1 MPRVSKDVVIAGIG
15 ETTVGKL
22 PGMSSLQIQAQAV
35 HHALKDAGVSIK
47 EVDGLINLDPYSTP
61 NSMFSTTVADYLGIK
76 ASFCSTV
83 DVGGTVSIMT
93 MLQQAVWAIESGHC
107 NIAVCVFG
115 ENMNTS
121 RPPSSHGLVV
131 NNLVGNEEW
140 EEPFGVQGF
149 VVPYALV
156 AQRYKSEFEAQDT
169 DFGSVAVVTRAH
181 ALLNPNA
188 VMKKPMS
195 MDDYLASRM
204 ISSPIRLLDS
214 SLPVDGGGAIV
225 LMSKDRARKMKARMV
240 GIASMAMRQT
250 HNSVA
255 GIVNIANYGMRD
267 AGRDAFESAGLGP
280 QDMSLALLHDA
291 YTVSVLI
298 TLEALGYAEPGAVGR
313 YVKSGAASLG
323 GRCPL
328 NPHGGL
334 LSQGHV
340 GGMLHLVE
348 AVRQLRHEAGARQV
362 DNARYAVASGN
373 GGIFSVC
380 GVTIFE
386 RLQ

>member
-1 MPRVSKDVVIAGIG
+1 MPRFSQDIVVAGVG
-15 ETTVGKL
+15 ETKVGKL
-22 PGMSSLQIQAQAV
+22 PGLTSVQIQAIAV
-35 HHALKDAGVSIK
+35 HQALQDAGVSIR
-47 EVDGLINLDPYSTP
+47 EVDGLINLDPYCTP
-61 NSMFSTTVADYLGIK
+61 SSMFSTTLADYLGIQTK
-76 ASFCSTV
+76 FCCTI
-83 DVGGTVSIMT
+83 DVGGTVSIMA
-93 MLQQAVWAIESGHC
+93 MLQQAAWAIESGHC
-107 NIAVCVFG
+107 EIAVCVFG

-121 RPPSSHGLVV
+121 RPTGAHGLVV

-156 AQRYKSEFEAQDT
+156 AQRYMAEYGAVAE

-181 ALLNPNA
+181 ALLNDNA
-188 VMKKPMS
+188 MMKKPMTMS
-195 MDDYLASRM
+195 DYLASKM
-204 ISSPIRLLDS
+204 ISSPIRLFDS
-214 SLPVDGGGAIV
+214 SIPADGGGAIV
-225 LMSKDRARKMKARMV
+225 LMSKDRALNRGARMV
-240 GIASMAMRQT
+240 GIRSMAMRQT
-250 HNSVA
+250 HNSVTQ
-255 GIVNIANYGMRD
+255 IPNISDYGMGP
-267 AGRDAFESAGLGP
+267 AGLDAFESAGLGP
-280 QDMSLALLHDA
+280 QDMDLAVLHDA

-298 TLEALGYAEPGAVGR
+298 TLEALGFATPGKGGAYMR
-313 YVKSGAASLG
+313 SGAAALG
-323 GRCPL
+323 GRCPV

-348 AVRQLRHEAGARQV
+348 AVRQLRGEAGKRQV
-362 DNARYAVASGN
+362 TNARFAVASGN